1 MTYRPKIRI
10 VAIYGNPAKSHG
22 SELNSLKPFLKE
34 LYDGHN
40 AEHLTSSARHLTS
53 LVFDVETGG
62 AGWTNDH
69 DHDYGCPDYTVIV
82 HKNLW
87 KNTKND
93 IFRAAVMI
101 HQNDADLRLIIY
113 DPSKQQKIAT

>member
-53 LVFDVETGG
+53 LVFDIETVGSR
-62 AGWTNDH
+62 AGWTTE
-69 DHDYGCPDYTVIV
+69 DYCPDYIVIV
-82 HKNLW
+82 HKKLW
-87 KNTKND
+87 KNTKHD
-93 IFRAAVMI
+93 IFRAAIII
-101 HQNDADLRLIIY
+101 HQRNADLRLIIY